1 MRKYIS
7 HSLLFLHWSFSSCI
21 SLKLIFYVLQV
32 WSPKTNKECY
42 APLTDGILRIVEDT
56 LIVFFDFL
64 VSQHSHL
71 LPDSVVDLAKLRSI
85 KFFKLNLDVVRYIVP
100 SCVLVFTFE
109 GQIYLYYLILCVVY
123 HGYVG
128 CVHTLFIMAIWDM
141 FNDNLDLVVHSI
153 YIGTRNNY
161 LPHSIKFLWFV

>member
-1 MRKYIS
+1 MI
-7 HSLLFLHWSFSSCI
+7 
-21 SLKLIFYVLQV
+21 
-32 WSPKTNKECY
+32 
-42 APLTDGILRIVEDT
+42 DGILRIVEDT

-128 CVHTLFIMAIWDM
+128 CVHTLFIMAI
-141 FNDNLDLVVHSI
+141 
-153 YIGTRNNY
+153 
-161 LPHSIKFLWFV
+161 